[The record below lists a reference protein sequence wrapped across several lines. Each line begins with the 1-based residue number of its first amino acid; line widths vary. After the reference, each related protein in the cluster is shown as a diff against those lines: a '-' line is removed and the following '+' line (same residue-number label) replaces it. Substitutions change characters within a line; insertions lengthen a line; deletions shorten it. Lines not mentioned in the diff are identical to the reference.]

1 MSKRANGEGSVY
13 QRKDGR
19 WSGATYVLQPDGGR
33 RRRQVYGAT
42 RTEVSRLLADLKAKT
57 DRGIPASISTWTVE
71 TYAAHWL
78 THAAHGSLK
87 PSTVSNYSWMMRKH
101 IVPAIGRIRL
111 DNLTPAHV
119 RELHTKVAA
128 AGVSSRTVQLAHAV
142 LRTMLSEAMR
152 EQLVARNVATLV
164 RTPRVE
170 RTDVLTWT
178 PDEAAAFLEA
188 NHSDS
193 YVHLYSAAL
202 SLGMR
207 KGELLALRW
216 TDIDLDSRELRVRQ
230 TVQRLGA
237 GHGMVIGTPKTNRS
251 RRTIPLPQIAI
262 DALMA
267 RRRAQLVDQQLAG
280 DRWNENGLV
289 FTTSIGT
296 IIEPT
301 NLRRSFDAAIE
312 RAGVRRIRFHDLR
325 HTCASLLLAEGVPM
339 RVVMEILGHS
349 AMGITS
355 DIYAHVMPSALTNAA
370 TAIDN
375 ALQRKVT

>member
-1 MSKRANGEGSVY
+1 
-13 QRKDGR
+13 
-19 WSGATYVLQPDGGR
+19 
-33 RRRQVYGAT
+33 
-42 RTEVSRLLADLKAKT
+42 
-57 DRGIPASISTWTVE
+57 
-71 TYAAHWL
+71 
-78 THAAHGSLK
+78 
-87 PSTVSNYSWMMRKH
+87 MMRKH

-170 RTDVLTWT
+170 RTDVSPWT
-178 PDEAAAFLEA
+178 PDEAAVFLEA
-188 NHSDS
+188 NRSDS

-216 TDIDLDSRELRVRQ
+216 TDIDLNSRELRVRQ
-230 TVQRLGA
+230 TMQRLGA
-237 GHGMVIGTPKTNRS
+237 GQGMVIGTPKTNRS

-280 DRWNENGLV
+280 DRWNESDLV

-301 NLRRSFDAAIE
+301 NLRRSFNAAIE

-349 AMGITS
+349 AMAITS

-370 TAIDN
+370 TAIDA
-375 ALQRKVT
+375 ALQRRDI

>member
-1 MSKRANGEGSVY
+1 MES
-13 QRKDGR
+13 
-19 WSGATYVLQPDGGR
+19 
-33 RRRQVYGAT
+33 
-42 RTEVSRLLADLKAKT
+42 
-57 DRGIPASISTWTVE
+57 
-71 TYAAHWL
+71 YAAHWL
-78 THAAHGSLK
+78 ANTAHGSLK
-87 PSTVSNYSWMMRKH
+87 PSTVANYTWMMRKH
-101 IVPAIGRIRL
+101 VVPAVGRHRL

-128 AGVSSRTVQLAHAV
+128 SGVSSRTVQLAHAV

-170 RTDVLTWT
+170 RTDVSPWT
-178 PDEAAAFLEA
+178 PDEAALFLET
-188 NHSDS
+188 NRSDPHHS
-193 YVHLYSAAL
+193 LYSAAL
-202 SLGMR
+202 ALGMR
-207 KGELLALRW
+207 KGELLGLRW
-216 TDIDLDSRELRVRQ
+216 SDVDLDARELRVRQ

-237 GHGMVIGTPKTNRS
+237 GQGMVIGTPKTNRS
-251 RRTIPLPQIAI
+251 RRTIPLPQLAV
-262 DALMA
+262 DALTA
-267 RRRAQLVDQQLAG
+267 RRRAQLVDQQLMG
-280 DRWNENGLV
+280 ERWTELGLV

-301 NLRRSFDAAIE
+301 NLRRSFDAAIAK
-312 RAGVRRIRFHDLR
+312 AGVRRIRFHDLR

-349 AMGITS
+349 AMAITS

-375 ALQRKVT
+375 ALTRRDS